1 MKFEN
6 LKASLQQEIKPA
18 YFIGGEDSFLLY
30 WSLDLIEKAC
40 NLNFADF
47 NKVIFSG
54 EGFDATA
61 IVESAQVMPIGDQ
74 KRLIVVKDYL
84 NKKNEKEKKIIV
96 DYLKNPVDTTCIVFF
111 ASNTNDFYM
120 SFVNN
125 VEYVD
130 CSKLTPVTVG
140 KWVTVNFARANKKIT
155 PEALKTLTEFCSY
168 SLTKLNSEINKLIA
182 YVGDSEEVNT
192 SDILQIV
199 SKDAEYVIFELT
211 EALSKKDGTTAYK
224 IIDKLLEGKDTP
236 TSIIAIITNHFRRL
250 FYTAITTGQTN
261 SELAKNLNVKEFAIV
276 KAKEQAKMFTKLNL
290 KNIYDLCLSVD
301 YQIKSG
307 GMEGVNAL
315 NYLVANILNI

>member
-6 LKASLQQEIKPA
+6 LKVSLQQEIKPA

-40 NLNFADF
+40 NLNLPDF

-61 IVESAQVMPIGDQ
+61 IVESCQVLPMGDER
-74 KRLIVVKDYL
+74 RLVVVKDYL
-84 NKKNEKEKKIIV
+84 NKKNEKEKKIIL
-96 DYLKNPVDTTCIVFF
+96 DYLKNPVPTTCLVFF
-111 ASNTNDFYM
+111 ASSSNDFYM
-120 SFVNN
+120 SFVNS

-130 CSKLTPVTVG
+130 CSKLTPITVQ
-140 KWVTVNFARANKKIT
+140 KWVTVNLAKAGKKIET
-155 PEALKTLTEFCSY
+155 SALKTLVEFCNY
-168 SLTKLNSEINKLIA
+168 NLTKLNSEVNKLVA
-182 YVGDSEEVNT
+182 YVGDNEVVT
-192 SDILQIV
+192 TTDILQIV

-211 EALSKKDGTTAYK
+211 EALSKKDGTTCYK

-250 FYTAITTGQTN
+250 FYTSVTAGLTN
-261 SELAKNLNVKEFAIV
+261 AELAKNLNVKEFAVV
-276 KAKEQAKMFTKLNL
+276 KAKEQAKMFTKMNL
-290 KNIYDLCLSVD
+290 KNIFDLCVKVD

-315 NYLVANILNI
+315 NYLVASILNI